1 MQTTKSTKKELKHWI
16 DRVDDD
22 ITLYLLQSL
31 KKAPSLEDWFWN
43 KISSDQKQQ
52 IIEGLKKAKESNNY
66 TQQELW
72 EKIEFQYS
80 RENIEEFESEDLRQ
94 ALKQGMEDVKAGR
107 IHTSKKVWE
116 EIDHRRK
123 KRAK

>member
-1 MQTTKSTKKELKHWI
+1 I

-22 ITLYLLQSL
+22 ITLFLLRSL

-43 KISSDQKQQ
+43 KISSDQKQH
-52 IIEGLKKAKESNNY
+52 IIESLKKAKESNNY

-72 EKIEFQYS
+72 KEIEFQYS
-80 RENIEEFESEDLRQ
+80 RENMREVESEDLRQ

-107 IHTSKKVWE
+107 THTSEDVWE
-116 EIDHRRK
+116 EINRRRK
-123 KRAK
+123 ERAK